1 MRKLALILTAVL
13 VHAKKA
19 GTKMDKDLEGMAYQG
34 SDQVFKEKPADSDS
48 STETFDPE
56 KAKQEAYEDYMR

>member
-1 MRKLALILTAVL
+1 MLGVDNDSVL
-13 VHAKKA
+13 CESVRVPLSSVCH
-19 GTKMDKDLEGMAYQG
+19 DLEGMAYQG